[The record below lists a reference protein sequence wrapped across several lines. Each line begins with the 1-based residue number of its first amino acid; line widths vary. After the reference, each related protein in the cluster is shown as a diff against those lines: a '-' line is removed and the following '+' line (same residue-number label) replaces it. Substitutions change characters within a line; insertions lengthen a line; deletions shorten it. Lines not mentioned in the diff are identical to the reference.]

1 MTGLIKKLKHNYI
14 YDLPLLFKLLISHA
28 LLILLPT
35 LVLTFF
41 LYNQIYGSIVS
52 ETVLNEQNTA
62 SQAAISLDEAI
73 VTIQEAAATI
83 VENKTSIRLF
93 SSRSSYATDET
104 NENWLLELNA
114 LADSMIDGNLI
125 TDIVIYTD
133 REFDYLTDD
142 DLICPLS
149 NVTSTYWYGI
159 FSSQDVSS
167 LLCSSI
173 YLSVTEEESR
183 GDLAYIQREAKDEGY
198 IYVAIYFSSQ
208 HLSGILN
215 EYINTENSASYIIDD
230 RDAIVVSS
238 DEGLSGAYYMS
249 NSTLNDLSDGISK
262 YTTSTYLGDNIYVGY
277 FSVPN
282 TSWHLVTILSSESL
296 VKKGQNLVLQLI
308 IIYFIFFVLAL
319 LLAITLS
326 RSIAKRIATLS
337 RQMRHTKGKKP
348 ARIASAAAKDE
359 IGTLVSTYNDMSDE
373 ISDLLDKQMETAEEL
388 RLMEFRALQ
397 SQINPHFLY
406 NTLDMV
412 NWLAQTGQNQEVSET
427 IQALS
432 KFYKQTLNR
441 KNESGT
447 VGEELEHISLYIQLQ
462 NMRYEGRINF
472 MVDVADDLKDIPIP
486 KLTLQPIV
494 ENCIQHGI
502 MEKTEK
508 AGTILVTGWVEG
520 SDLVLLISDDG
531 VGMSATQIE
540 EILSGNWQS
549 KKGSNIGVYNT
560 HARLQVL
567 YGKSYG
573 LSYESVEG
581 EGTNTQIRVPA
592 E

>member
-1 MTGLIKKLKHNYI
+1 M
-14 YDLPLLFKLLISHA
+14 
-28 LLILLPT
+28 PT

-183 GDLAYIQREAKDEGY
+183 GDLAYIQKEAKDEGY

-230 RDAIVVSS
+230 RDSFVVSS
-238 DEGLSGAYYMS
+238 D
-249 NSTLNDLSDGISK
+249 
-262 YTTSTYLGDNIYVGY
+262 
-277 FSVPN
+277 
-282 TSWHLVTILSSESL
+282 
-296 VKKGQNLVLQLI
+296 
-308 IIYFIFFVLAL
+308 
-319 LLAITLS
+319 
-326 RSIAKRIATLS
+326 
-337 RQMRHTKGKKP
+337 
-348 ARIASAAAKDE
+348 
-359 IGTLVSTYNDMSDE
+359 
-373 ISDLLDKQMETAEEL
+373 
-388 RLMEFRALQ
+388 
-397 SQINPHFLY
+397 
-406 NTLDMV
+406 
-412 NWLAQTGQNQEVSET
+412 
-427 IQALS
+427 
-432 KFYKQTLNR
+432 
-441 KNESGT
+441 
-447 VGEELEHISLYIQLQ
+447 
-462 NMRYEGRINF
+462 
-472 MVDVADDLKDIPIP
+472 
-486 KLTLQPIV
+486 
-494 ENCIQHGI
+494 
-502 MEKTEK
+502 
-508 AGTILVTGWVEG
+508 
-520 SDLVLLISDDG
+520 
-531 VGMSATQIE
+531 
-540 EILSGNWQS
+540 
-549 KKGSNIGVYNT
+549 
-560 HARLQVL
+560 
-567 YGKSYG
+567 
-573 LSYESVEG
+573 
-581 EGTNTQIRVPA
+581 
-592 E
+592 